1 MIKVQVKSP
10 KPLAGRLVIETIVA
24 AMRDDVNPLLRREF
38 AKTTATWKEQ
48 PTFTSAVEV
57 TSNAI
62 IGEVATDNKIYRFV
76 SGGTRVR
83 YAIMTPDFVAK
94 TRPRVI
100 GSGPG
105 RGGVAFISRKHP
117 RPGIEAREFAE
128 TIAKNQRRKIAN
140 ILRTALKRG
149 IELTNHAYFSNK

>member
-1 MIKVQVKSP
+1 MIAMHIKAPRPMSGQ
-10 KPLAGRLVIETIVA
+10 LVIETVVT

-38 AKTTATWKEQ
+38 AKTTATWRDQ
-48 PTFTSAVEV
+48 PTFTSGVTVTGVAVV
-57 TSNAI
+57 
-62 IGEVATDNKIYRFV
+62 GEVATDNKIYRFV

-83 YAIMTPDFVAK
+83 YATMTPDFVAK

-105 RGGVAFISRKHP
+105 QGGVAFISRKHP

-128 TIAKNQRRKIAN
+128 TIAKEQRRKVAN
-140 ILRTALKRG
+140 ILRAALKRG
-149 IELTNHAYFSNK
+149 IELTGHAYASNK